1 MAQYNYKAMDKN
13 GKAKKGSIE
22 AINLDKAKEKLKS
35 EGLIVQDIKEQG
47 AGKKGGGKKVKDK
60 DLAVFCKQFSAVLN
74 AGVTIISALEM
85 MSEQLENKTLKR
97 ALQEAQAYVQKGGT
111 LADAFKLNPKV
122 FPPIM
127 INMTAA
133 GEMSGNL
140 EICFDRLTTHFETA
154 NALHSKVKGAVTY
167 PIVILIV
174 VVAVV
179 AVLLVG
185 VIPQFSQMFD
195 DLGSELP
202 AATQML
208 VNLSNFLQ
216 HKWYIL
222 VIIVAA
228 IVFGLKAFGKTE
240 PGSLMYAKI
249 GIKFPLFGNLTI
261 KSAAATFSRTM
272 ATLMASG
279 ISLIDAVE
287 QVAKMINNRI
297 IREALL
303 DAKTQIAKGVPLS
316 KPLRDCGI
324 FPPMLPQMTKIGE
337 ETGNIEDMMDKVADY
352 YEMEVN
358 DATDA
363 LTAAMEPLIIVIMGV
378 VVGGIVMAIYS
389 PMLSMYDAVENYLI
403 NIGYKPLGEDIGFII

>member
-22 AINLDKAKEKLKS
+22 AINLDKAKERLKS

-389 PMLSMYDAVENYLI
+389 PMLSMYDAVDNY
-403 NIGYKPLGEDIGFII
+403 

>member
-97 ALQEAQAYVQKGGT
+97 ALQEAQSYVQKGGT

-272 ATLMASG
+272 ATLMTSG

-389 PMLSMYDAVENYLI
+389 PMLSMYDAVDSY
-403 NIGYKPLGEDIGFII
+403 

>member
-97 ALQEAQAYVQKGGT
+97 ALQEAQSYVQKGGT

-324 FPPMLPQMTKIGE
+324 FPTMLPQMTKIGE

-389 PMLSMYDAVENYLI
+389 PMLSMYDAVDSY
-403 NIGYKPLGEDIGFII
+403 

>member
-35 EGLIVQDIKEQG
+35 EGLIVQDIKEQA

-97 ALQEAQAYVQKGGT
+97 ALQEAQSYVQKGGT

-389 PMLSMYDAVENYLI
+389 PMLSMYDAVDSY
-403 NIGYKPLGEDIGFII
+403 

>member
-389 PMLSMYDAVENYLI
+389 PMLSMYDAVDHYLI

>member
-60 DLAVFCKQFSAVLN
+60 DLAVFCKQFLAVLN

-208 VNLSNFLQ
+208 VNLSDFLQ

-389 PMLSMYDAVENYLI
+389 PMLSMYDAVDNY
-403 NIGYKPLGEDIGFII
+403 

>member
-208 VNLSNFLQ
+208 VNLSDFLQ

-316 KPLRDCGI
+316 MPLRDSGV
-324 FPPMLPQMTKIGE
+324 FPPLLYNMAAIGE

-389 PMLSMYDAVENYLI
+389 PMLSMYDAVDSY
-403 NIGYKPLGEDIGFII
+403 

>member
-208 VNLSNFLQ
+208 VNLSDFLQ

-228 IVFGLKAFGKTE
+228 IVIGLKAFGKTE

-389 PMLSMYDAVENYLI
+389 PMLSMYDAVDSY
-403 NIGYKPLGEDIGFII
+403 

>member
-140 EICFDRLTTHFETA
+140 EVCFDRLTTHFETA

-389 PMLSMYDAVENYLI
+389 PMLSMYDAVDNY
-403 NIGYKPLGEDIGFII
+403 

>member
-389 PMLSMYDAVENYLI
+389 PMLSMYDAIDSY
-403 NIGYKPLGEDIGFII
+403 

>member
-47 AGKKGGGKKVKDK
+47 AARKGGGKKVKDK

-127 INMTAA
+127 VNMTAA

-140 EICFDRLTTHFETA
+140 EVCFDRLTTHFETA

-185 VIPQFSQMFD
+185 VIPQFSQMFN

-228 IVFGLKAFGKTE
+228 VVFGLKTFGKTE
-240 PGSLMYAKI
+240 PGSLLYAKI
-249 GIKFPLFGNLTI
+249 GMKAPLFGNLTI

-303 DAKTQIAKGVPLS
+303 DAKSQIAKGVPLS

-324 FPPMLPQMTKIGE
+324 FPPMLSQMTKIGE

-363 LTAAMEPLIIVIMGV
+363 LTAAMEPMIIVIMGV

-389 PMLSMYDAVENYLI
+389 PMLSMYDAIDNY
-403 NIGYKPLGEDIGFII
+403 

>member
-97 ALQEAQAYVQKGGT
+97 ALQEAQSYVQKGGT

-133 GEMSGNL
+133 GEMSGN
-140 EICFDRLTTHFETA
+140 LTTHFETA

-389 PMLSMYDAVENYLI
+389 PMLSMYDAVDSY
-403 NIGYKPLGEDIGFII
+403 

>member
-22 AINLDKAKEKLKS
+22 AINPEKAKEKLKS
-35 EGLIVQDIKEQG
+35 EGLIVQEIKEQG
-47 AGKKGGGKKVKDK
+47 VAKAGRGKKVKDK
-60 DLAVFCKQFSAVLN
+60 DLAVFCKQFASVLN

-85 MSEQLENKTLKR
+85 MSEQLENKTLQR

-140 EICFDRLTTHFETA
+140 EICFERLTTHFETA

-208 VNLSNFLQ
+208 VNLSDFLQ
-216 HKWYIL
+216 HKWYIV
-222 VIIVAA
+222 VIVVAA
-228 IVFGLKAFGKTE
+228 LIFGLKAFGKTE
-240 PGSLMYAKI
+240 AGSLMYAKI
-249 GIKFPLFGNLTI
+249 GMKAPLFGNLTV

-303 DAKTQIAKGVPLS
+303 DAKVQISKGVPLS

-324 FPPMLPQMTKIGE
+324 FPPMLPQMTRIGE

-389 PMLSMYDAVENYLI
+389 PMLSMYDAVDSY
-403 NIGYKPLGEDIGFII
+403 

>member
-111 LADAFKLNPKV
+111 LADAFKLNSKV

-389 PMLSMYDAVENYLI
+389 PMLSMYDAVDNY
-403 NIGYKPLGEDIGFII
+403 

>member
-47 AGKKGGGKKVKDK
+47 TGKKGGGKKVKDK

-97 ALQEAQAYVQKGGT
+97 ALQEAQSYVQKGGT
-111 LADAFKLNPKV
+111 LADAFKLNLKV

-127 INMTAA
+127 INMTAS

-174 VVAVV
+174 VAAVV

-202 AATQML
+202 SATRML

-389 PMLSMYDAVENYLI
+389 PMLSMYDAIDSY
-403 NIGYKPLGEDIGFII
+403 

>member
-35 EGLIVQDIKEQG
+35 EGLIVPDIKEQG

-195 DLGSELP
+195 DLGSQLP

-208 VNLSNFLQ
+208 VNLSDFLQ

-389 PMLSMYDAVENYLI
+389 PMLSMYDAVDSY
-403 NIGYKPLGEDIGFII
+403 

>member
-195 DLGSELP
+195 DLGSKLP

-208 VNLSNFLQ
+208 VNLSDFLQ

-249 GIKFPLFGNLTI
+249 GIKVPLFGNLTI

-389 PMLSMYDAVENYLI
+389 PMLSMYDAVDSY
-403 NIGYKPLGEDIGFII
+403 

>member
-13 GKAKKGSIE
+13 GKPKKGSIE
-22 AINLDKAKEKLKS
+22 AINPEKAKEKLKS
-35 EGLIVQDIKEQG
+35 EGLIVQEIKEQG
-47 AGKKGGGKKVKDK
+47 VAKAGRGKRVKDK
-60 DLAVFCKQFSAVLN
+60 DLAVFCKQFASVLN

-85 MSEQLENKTLKR
+85 MSEQLENKTLQR

-140 EICFDRLTTHFETA
+140 EICFERLTTHFETA

-208 VNLSNFLQ
+208 VNLSDFLQ
-216 HKWYIL
+216 HKWYIV
-222 VIIVAA
+222 VIVVAA
-228 IVFGLKAFGKTE
+228 LIFGLKAFGKTE
-240 PGSLMYAKI
+240 AGSLLYAKI
-249 GIKFPLFGNLTI
+249 GMKAPLFGNLTV

-303 DAKTQIAKGVPLS
+303 DAKVQISKGVPLS

-324 FPPMLPQMTKIGE
+324 FPAMLPQMTRIGE

-389 PMLSMYDAVENYLI
+389 PMLSMYDAVDSY
-403 NIGYKPLGEDIGFII
+403 

>member
-97 ALQEAQAYVQKGGT
+97 ALQEAQSYVQKGGT

-228 IVFGLKAFGKTE
+228 IVIGLKAFGKTE

-378 VVGGIVMAIYS
+378 VVGGILMAIYS
-389 PMLSMYDAVENYLI
+389 PMLSMYDAVDSY
-403 NIGYKPLGEDIGFII
+403 

>member
-97 ALQEAQAYVQKGGT
+97 ALQEAQSYVQKGGT

-389 PMLSMYDAVENYLI
+389 TTQLIVIKVKLDTNRWARTSVLS
-403 NIGYKPLGEDIGFII
+403 

>member
-60 DLAVFCKQFSAVLN
+60 DLAVFCKQFLAVLN

-195 DLGSELP
+195 DLGSQLP

-208 VNLSNFLQ
+208 VNLSDFLQ

-389 PMLSMYDAVENYLI
+389 PMLSMYDAVDSY
-403 NIGYKPLGEDIGFII
+403 

>member
-1 MAQYNYKAMDKN
+1 MAQYNYKAMDKS

-47 AGKKGGGKKVKDK
+47 VGKKSGGGKKVKDK

-85 MSEQLENKTLKR
+85 MSEQLDNKTLQR

-127 INMTAA
+127 VNMTAA

-140 EICFDRLTTHFETA
+140 EVCFDRLTTHFETA
-154 NALHSKVKGAVTY
+154 NALKSKVKGAVTY

-174 VVAVV
+174 VAAVV
-179 AVLLVG
+179 TVLMVG
-185 VIPQFSQMFD
+185 VIPQFAEMFD
-195 DLGSELP
+195 ELGSDLP

-208 VNLSNFLQ
+208 VNFSDFLQ
-216 HKWYIL
+216 HKWYI
-222 VIIVAA
+222 VIIIVAA
-228 IVFGLKAFGKTE
+228 VVFGLKAFGKTE
-240 PGSLMYAKI
+240 AGSLLYAKI

-316 KPLRDCGI
+316 KPLRDCGL

-363 LTAAMEPLIIVIMGV
+363 LTAAMEPMIIVIMGV

-389 PMLSMYDAVENYLI
+389 PMLSMYDAIDSY
-403 NIGYKPLGEDIGFII
+403 

>member
-1 MAQYNYKAMDKN
+1 MAQYNYKAMDKS

-22 AINLDKAKEKLKS
+22 AVNLDKAKEKLKS

-47 AGKKGGGKKVKDK
+47 VAKKTGGGKKVKDK

-85 MSEQLENKTLKR
+85 MSEQLDNKTLQR

-140 EICFDRLTTHFETA
+140 EVCFDRLTTHFETA

-179 AVLLVG
+179 TVLLVG

-216 HKWYIL
+216 HKWYIV

-228 IVFGLKAFGKTE
+228 VVFGLKTFGKTE
-240 PGSLMYAKI
+240 AGSLVYAKI
-249 GIKFPLFGNLTI
+249 GMKAPLFGNLTV

-303 DAKTQIAKGVPLS
+303 DAKSQIAKGVPLS

-389 PMLSMYDAVENYLI
+389 PMLSMYDAVDSY
-403 NIGYKPLGEDIGFII
+403 

>member
-85 MSEQLENKTLKR
+85 MSEQLENKTVKR

-111 LADAFKLNPKV
+111 LADAFKLNTEV
-122 FPPIM
+122 FPTIM

-195 DLGSELP
+195 DLGSQLP

-208 VNLSNFLQ
+208 VNLSDFLQ

-389 PMLSMYDAVENYLI
+389 PMLSMYDAVDSY
-403 NIGYKPLGEDIGFII
+403 

>member
-97 ALQEAQAYVQKGGT
+97 ALQEAQSYVQKGGT

-272 ATLMASG
+272 ATLMVSG

-389 PMLSMYDAVENYLI
+389 PMLSMYDAIDSY
-403 NIGYKPLGEDIGFII
+403 

>member
-47 AGKKGGGKKVKDK
+47 AGKKGGGKKAKDK

-97 ALQEAQAYVQKGGT
+97 ALQEAQSYVQKGGT

-389 PMLSMYDAVENYLI
+389 PMLSMYDAVDSY
-403 NIGYKPLGEDIGFII
+403 